1 MNVNQVYEI
10 VLYVAGKNLQQG
22 YVSPDDFNNAINQA
36 QNQYVDYIL
45 GEYQKYL
52 PGRPIAAVEMSNK
65 EKIRQSISPL
75 IYEVMFPI
83 NPTTGIA
90 NFSGLGYPSD
100 FSMVDAMWNVYKI
113 DNIRFVQQPRLTS
126 FVGSTIDL
134 IDENPVYLLREEGLQ
149 FYPYNI
155 GVAKMSYVRNP
166 PSITWG
172 YTLNSNGIPVWNP
185 ATSQDPVWGYFDMNN
200 IISRALRIIG
210 VNLSA
215 NEINQYAEEVKIGGQ

>member
-36 QNQYVDYIL
+36 QNQYLDYLL

-52 PGRPIAAVEMSNK
+52 PGRPIATVELNNK

-75 IYEVMFPI
+75 IYETIFPI
-83 NPTTGIA
+83 NPTTGLA
-90 NFSGLGYPSD
+90 NFSGAGYPSD
-100 FSMVDAMWNVYKI
+100 FSIVDAMWSVYGI
-113 DNIRFVQQPRLTS
+113 YNIRFVQQPRLAS
-126 FVGSTIDL
+126 FANSTIDL
-134 IDENPVYLLREEGLQ
+134 ISENPVYLLREKGLQ
-149 FYPYNI
+149 FYPFNI
-155 GVAKMSYVRNP
+155 GLAKMSYVRNP
-166 PSITWG
+166 PPITWG
-172 YTLNSNGIPVWNP
+172 YTLNFNGVPVWNP
-185 ATSQDPVWGYFDMNN
+185 ATSQNPVWGDFDLNN

-215 NEINQYAEEVKIGGQ
+215 NDISQYAEEVKNGGQ